1 MIHAHGH
8 YHQLAKVGLFLGP
21 LMVVVTPP
29 ILLGL
34 LGIFVTWL
42 SVVAF
47 LLAAVVAFDIAHR
60 SMRRFDRQSIGASR
74 RATMG
79 YHRR

>member
-1 MIHAHGH
+1 MVHAHAQ
-8 YHQLAKVGLFLGP
+8 QLARIGLFLGP

-47 LLAAVVAFDIAHR
+47 LLAAVVALDIARR
-60 SMRRFDRQSIGASR
+60 SMRLFARQSIRASR
-74 RATMG
+74 RATTEH
-79 YHRR
+79 HRR

>member
-1 MIHAHGH
+1 
-8 YHQLAKVGLFLGP
+8 
-21 LMVVVTPP
+21 MVVVTPP

-47 LLAAVVAFDIAHR
+47 LLAAVVALDIARR
-60 SMRRFDRQSIGASR
+60 SMRLFARQSIGASR
-74 RATMG
+74 QATTEH
-79 YHRR
+79 HRR

>member
-1 MIHAHGH
+1 MVQVHGRH
-8 YHQLAKVGLFLGP
+8 YQLARTGILFLGP

-47 LLAAVVAFDIAHR
+47 LLAVVVALDIARR
-60 SMRRFDRQSIGASR
+60 SIRLFARQSVGPKPFPR
-74 RATMG
+74 
-79 YHRR
+79 H

>member
-1 MIHAHGH
+1 MVHAHGH
-8 YHQLAKVGLFLGP
+8 AQQLARVGLFLGP

-47 LLAAVVAFDIAHR
+47 LLAAVVALDITRR
-60 SMRRFDRQSIGASR
+60 SMRLFARQSIDASHQA
-74 RATMG
+74 ATER
-79 YHRR
+79 HRR

>member
-1 MIHAHGH
+1 MVHVHGH
-8 YHQLAKVGLFLGP
+8 HHQLARAGILLFGP

-47 LLAAVVAFDIAHR
+47 LLAVVVALDIARR
-60 SMRRFDRQSIGASR
+60 STRLFARQSVGSNR
-74 RATMG
+74 FPR
-79 YHRR
+79 H